1 MSQLEKAIAE
11 LTLAPTVKIKGKSY
25 TQVATRVEIF
35 RKHFGHEYSLMTEVL
50 PASDPFVRVM
60 ATIAKDQHVVATGL
74 AEEDRN
80 AGPVNKTSA
89 LENCETSA
97 IGRALANFG
106 LHGGEYASAGE
117 VENAIAQGDAVPGIT
132 ALKAE
137 LTEFYR
143 EMHSCSDADQLAA
156 YKNSKMKFLE
166 TLKIRYPIG
175 WHGDGGDI
183 PGLLADMT
191 EFHAKLSNEES
202 AA

>member
-1 MSQLEKAIAE
+1 MSQLEEAIAE
-11 LTLAPTVKIKGKSY
+11 LTLAPKVPIKGKSY

-35 RKHFGHEYSLMTEVL
+35 RKHFGHEYSILTEIL

-60 ATIAKDQHVVATGL
+60 VTISKDQHVIATGL
-74 AEEDRN
+74 AEENRN

-117 VENAIAQGDAVPGIT
+117 VENAIAQRGDVPGIT
-132 ALKAE
+132 EIKAE
-137 LTEFYR
+137 LNEFYR

-156 YKNSKMKFLE
+156 FKNTKIKFLE
-166 TLKIRYPIG
+166 DLKVRYPVG
-175 WHGDGGDI
+175 YHGDGGDI
-183 PGLLADMT
+183 NGLVADLT
-191 EFHAKLSNEES
+191 ELHAKLSNEEN

>member
-1 MSQLEKAIAE
+1 MSQLEEAIAE

-35 RKHFGHEYSLMTEVL
+35 RKHFGHEFSLMTEVL

-60 ATIAKDQHVVATGL
+60 ATIARDQHVVATGL

-117 VENAIAQGDAVPGIT
+117 VESAIAQGQLIT
-132 ALKAE
+132 AAE
-137 LTEFYR
+137 AAHLE
-143 EMHSCSDADQLAA
+143 QLAEKVGA
-156 YKNSKMKFLE
+156 NKKKFLAY
-166 TLKIRYPIG
+166 LKVESFAQ
-175 WHGDGGDI
+175 I
-183 PGLLADMT
+183 PANQYGAAEAAL
-191 EFHAKLSNEES
+191 KNKGS
-202 AA
+202 AQ